1 MKLELK
7 RAYDSPAASD
17 GMRVLVDRLWPRGLS
32 KATGR
37 IDVWAK
43 DIAPSADLRRWY
55 GHEPEKWP
63 EFRRRYQEELKAN
76 ASALTELAA
85 RVADSGAD
93 TITLLFGAKDATR
106 NNAVVLKEYLH
117 TQLRSR

>member
-76 ASALTELAA
+76 AGALTELAA